1 MYNLISCTNNKAKQ
15 IKASPRVNCN
25 EDKYAKKHEAL
36 CPDKDESCKRILN
49 KLKASLDIEDVK
61 LFEELFI
68 LEGIIIDPYSVEEL
82 ESSYEDVT
90 LRTVS
95 SLQEAVE
102 ELVSTV
108 EELKM
113 ENYALKARIVA
124 AERLDVLHKESCK
137 CSIVL
142 HKILSAFSFFNG
154 WDQSL
159 LSGG

>member
-1 MYNLISCTNNKAKQ
+1 
-15 IKASPRVNCN
+15 
-25 EDKYAKKHEAL
+25 
-36 CPDKDESCKRILN
+36 
-49 KLKASLDIEDVK
+49 LKASLDIEDVK

-108 EELKM
+108 EE
-113 ENYALKARIVA
+113 V
-124 AERLDVLHKESCK
+124 S
-137 CSIVL
+137 
-142 HKILSAFSFFNG
+142 
-154 WDQSL
+154 
-159 LSGG
+159 